1 MTAFHGHGLWERFN
15 ISMVAIA
22 THRQTDCGDL
32 GLFDETAAVLTETTI
47 ERFKR
52 GTKIARHGSLV
63 LASLRDSRIAFFHL
77 IRLKGPQVP
86 AADARSKSAY
96 RSQSG
101 LRTAQGPVSPSCPRK
116 AWVHTK
122 LGVALRIGPSLIL
135 YCIGNAAFR
144 HVGYWRRKSIMSAM
158 LII

>member
-1 MTAFHGHGLWERFN
+1 
-15 ISMVAIA
+15 MVAIA

-47 ERFKR
+47 ERAQNRKAWILGF
-52 GTKIARHGSLV
+52 SF
-63 LASLRDSRIAFFHL
+63 SE
-77 IRLKGPQVP
+77 RLEDCILPSKGPQVP

-116 AWVHTK
+116 VRVARETRRRTQNGTK
-122 LGVALRIGPSLIL
+122 LDAVL
-135 YCIGNAAFR
+135 YWKCEQRFTHAAFDKWVLAPEE
-144 HVGYWRRKSIMSAM
+144 HPVSNAD
-158 LII
+158 L